1 MQNYNCSY
9 AEHIMPAADISE
21 QISPAGTEAS
31 GTGNMKFMLNGT
43 VTLGTYDGANI
54 EIAQEAGEENNYIF
68 GARVEELNAI
78 RDTYN
83 PREIYD
89 REPRVKR
96 VMDTLVNGT
105 VSDGGTGKFAE
116 IYNSILNGESWHRP
130 DNYFLLKDFMPYMEA
145 KLRANHDYRDRIA
158 FGRKCLMNTASA
170 GKFSSDRTIA
180 EYARELWH
188 IDPVK

>member
-1 MQNYNCSY
+1 
-9 AEHIMPAADISE
+9 
-21 QISPAGTEAS
+21 
-31 GTGNMKFMLNGT
+31 
-43 VTLGTYDGANI
+43 
-54 EIAQEAGEENNYIF
+54 
-68 GARVEELNAI
+68 
-78 RDTYN
+78 
-83 PREIYD
+83 
-89 REPRVKR
+89 
-96 VMDTLVNGT
+96 MDTLVNGT

-145 KLRANHDYRDRIA
+145 KRRANHDYRDRIA